1 MTPAELAAEAP
12 RLFHVTPPGAGES
25 IRVQG
30 LRCTKSLVH
39 SSTLDAQRREAL
51 LSERRA
57 SEVPLPLTD
66 GRTVRLNDQLPL
78 GLKALQAC
86 LDDGWSAA
94 DWIAHLNQHVFFW
107 PSEERLL
114 SLLNARM
121 NREREREVL
130 VFDTLSLVS
139 AHAVRTH
146 LSPINSGAT
155 MRKAARR
162 GAATFTPI
170 AAHSFA
176 QWRRLRGKRQPDDVA
191 EVLVRGD
198 VPDAARHLIDVRRY
212 RGAERLT

>member
-12 RLFHVTPPGAGES
+12 RLFHVTTPGAGES
-25 IRVQG
+25 IRAHG
-30 LRCTKSLVH
+30 LHCTASLVQ
-39 SSTLDAQRREAL
+39 SSTLAARQRQAL

-57 SEVPLPLTD
+57 SEVPLTLQD
-66 GRTVRLNDQLPL
+66 GRTARLNDHLPL
-78 GLKALQAC
+78 GMKALQAC
-86 LDDGWSAA
+86 LDDGWSPA

-139 AHAVRTH
+139 AHAARTH

-155 MRKAARR
+155 TRKAARR

-176 QWRRLRGKRQPDDVA
+176 QWRRLRGKRQPDELA
-191 EVLVRGD
+191 EIVVLGD
-198 VPDAARHLIDVRRY
+198 VPDAARHLIEIRCY
-212 RGAERLT
+212 RGSLHET